1 MKRILEVPLFFK
13 LTVANAVVVVGS
25 VVVTLA
31 LAVSMLGGAISTLGG
46 AGSALPLV
54 VELVG
59 FAGALALLAAVGVN
73 VVLTRLALSPL
84 QRLEDAAR
92 RVEDGDL
99 GVRVA
104 PSPLAD
110 RDLQQLVEV
119 FNRMLDSVEAIAD
132 RRREMAASI
141 LEAEERTRSQVS
153 RELYEDLAQHLA
165 TLLLALPGPK
175 RGHARSALRDEV
187 AAAVDKVREVA
198 RRLRPPEL
206 DELGLVPALE
216 AEGRILGERTGR
228 EIRIDRPERDP
239 DLPPE
244 ARLALFRI
252 LQEALVNAVR
262 HADAGEVRLRLRE
275 RGGQV
280 VADVED
286 DGKGFDAAA
295 VLADDRA
302 GPGLRGMMERACYVG
317 GTVEI
322 ESRPGRGTR
331 VRAAIPAEEGR
342 RGGRIEEIGSG

>member
-13 LTVANAVVVVGS
+13 LTVANAAVVVGS
-25 VVVTLA
+25 VIVTLG
-31 LAVSMLGGAISTLGG
+31 LAVSILGE

-54 VELVG
+54 VEFVG

-92 RVEDGDL
+92 RAEDGDL

-110 RDLQQLVEV
+110 RDLQQLVDV

-175 RGHARSALRDEV
+175 RGCARSALRDEV
-187 AAAVDKVREVA
+187 AAALEKVREVA

-228 EIRIDRPERDP
+228 KIRIDRPERDP

-262 HADAGEVRLRLRE
+262 HAEAGKVRLRVRE
-275 RGGQV
+275 HAGQV

-322 ESRPGRGTR
+322 ESRPGTGTR
-331 VRAAIPAEEGR
+331 VRAAIPAEGG
-342 RGGRIEEIGSG
+342 RGGGRMEEIGSG